1 MLTKRTDVVTAV
13 RPAQGA
19 KPLMLALLFA
29 VGGMMIFTTWAQAP
43 QTQDAPRP
51 AAQHKHRGHHGAHGF
66 HGGAG
71 LFMGSPERID
81 RSVDRMLKGLDATD
95 AQRSQIQQIAR
106 SAAADLRTQRQA
118 SRGLRDQGLQLFAAP
133 VVDARAVEAHRQ
145 QRLAHQD
152 QMSRRIS
159 QAMLEVSAVLS
170 PEQRGKL
177 VARVKEREQ
186 RMKAR
191 MQERGER
198 GQHHGPR
205 RGLDRQGAASAPAR

>member
-19 KPLMLALLFA
+19 KPMMLALLFA
-29 VGGMMIFTTWAQAP
+29 VGGMMTLSAWAQAP
-43 QTQDAPRP
+43 ETRDVPRG
-51 AAQHKHRGHHGAHGF
+51 AAHHKHRGHPGAHGLP
-66 HGGAG
+66 GGPG
-71 LFMGSPERID
+71 FFMGSPERID

-95 AQRSQIQQIAR
+95 AQRSQIRQIAR
-106 SAAADLRTQRQA
+106 SAAADLRTQREA
-118 SRGLRDQGLQLFAAP
+118 SRALREQGLQLFAAP

-145 QRLAHQD
+145 QRLAQQD
-152 QMSRRIS
+152 QVSRRIS

-191 MQERGER
+191 LQERGER
-198 GQHHGPR
+198 GLHHGPR